1 MAKTTIPAGYFAAGS
16 IATADIADDAVTADK
31 LAANSVVSASIVNGT
46 IVSADIAANTIAT
59 SNIADN
65 AVDATKIAS
74 NSILTRHIDD
84 NQVGIDQLNVSDGS
98 NGQVL
103 TTNGSGTLSFST
115 VGGTT
120 INSNA
125 DNRVITGSGTANTL
139 NGESN
144 LVYDGTNLSIGVA
157 TPNTQLH
164 IYKANTTAH
173 HDHIKLEMGTGWSGH
188 QNYYKNIVWND
199 GTNNVGG
206 IGMTYDGTTT
216 NMHFHSMYN
225 GGYKSETT
233 NILSLLGSGK
243 VGINASA
250 PTQALEV
257 VDSNNYK
264 GIHIRGSVAPCLT
277 FAQSSST
284 TPTWRVGVS
293 GYDGAAFAI
302 ATGASVGDRLHIKS
316 DGRVGIGTTSP
327 VAGAALD
334 VQSYMRAGNIY
345 VGLDSGNRLEAGN
358 GQIYPGTMSLIAG
371 ATNMDINQYVVV
383 TGVGISLSA
392 KCDSPSGDWYTN
404 DGTVSSLSDKRVK
417 TEITN
422 LSDGLEIVKQLRPVT
437 FKYNDDSEDEK
448 GRKRMGAASDK
459 VRYGFIA
466 QEVEEVAPQYVE
478 TGMGYINN
486 EEVDDFKSMST
497 TRMIPMLFKAIQEL
511 EARVKELEG

>member
-16 IATADIADDAVTADK
+16 IATADIAANAITSAK
-31 LAANSVVSASIVNGT
+31 LAQNSVL
-46 IVSADIAANTIAT
+46 
-59 SNIADN
+59 
-65 AVDATKIAS
+65 TK
-74 NSILTRHIDD
+74 HIDD

-115 VGGTT
+115 VSGTT

-164 IYKANTTAH
+164 IFKANTSAH

-243 VGINASA
+243 VGINDST

-257 VDSNNYK
+257 ADSNNYK

-277 FAQSSST
+277 FAQSSSS
-284 TPTWRVGVS
+284 TPLWRVGIS
-293 GYDGAAFAI
+293 GYDGSAFAI
-302 ATGASVGDRLHIKS
+302 ATGASVGDKVHIKNT
-316 DGRVGIGTTSP
+316 GTVLIGKTAQNQTTTTGHELTTGTT
-327 VAGAALD
+327 V
-334 VQSYMRAGNIY
+334 YRADFNTSNNEFIIY
-345 VGLDSGNRLEAGN
+345 NNHS
-358 GQIYPGTMSLIAG
+358 
-371 ATNMDINQYVVV
+371 
-383 TGVGISLSA
+383 
-392 KCDSPSGDWYTN
+392 SPSGTASVSFRYNNSQKGSIGLTSTGVSFNTTSDYRLKENVDYTWDATTRLKQLKPCRFN
-404 DGTVSSLSDKRVK
+404 WISDETNTLEDGFLAHEVSSVVPNAVEGTKDEVYDSEHELAGEAKYQQVDNSKLVPLLVK
-417 TEITN
+417 T
-422 LSDGLEIVKQLRPVT
+422 
-437 FKYNDDSEDEK
+437 
-448 GRKRMGAASDK
+448 
-459 VRYGFIA
+459 
-466 QEVEEVAPQYVE
+466 
-478 TGMGYINN
+478 
-486 EEVDDFKSMST
+486 
-497 TRMIPMLFKAIQEL
+497 IQEL
-511 EARVKELEG
+511 EARIASLES